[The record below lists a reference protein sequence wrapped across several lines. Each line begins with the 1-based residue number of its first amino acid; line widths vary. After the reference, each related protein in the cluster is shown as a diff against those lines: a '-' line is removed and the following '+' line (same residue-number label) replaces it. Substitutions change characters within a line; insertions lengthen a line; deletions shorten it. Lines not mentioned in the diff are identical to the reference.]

1 MRKILLTLCLI
12 AVAILAKAAKANPR
26 PFVVTQP
33 DGTQVTLIMRGDE
46 HFSWISTLDGTIV
59 TQVNKGY
66 YVAKI
71 DENGN
76 IIASEILAHDV
87 EKRSVAEQKLA
98 KAQAKDLSL
107 ELQKAVFIKQE
118 EHLLSEKLHLLIS
131 HI

>member
-76 IIASEILAHDV
+76 IIASEILAQV
-87 EKRSVAEQKLA
+87 
-98 KAQAKDLSL
+98 
-107 ELQKAVFIKQE
+107 
-118 EHLLSEKLHLLIS
+118 
-131 HI
+131 